1 MSNKNIRFFISLSEG
16 VDILCDN
23 IEFDSGTNKVFLTVN
38 NSYIAMFSN
47 EHYKLVFEF
56 GINNTHYYS
65 LVKKEVKWD
74 YEDEIRTRKALKELD
89 IDTKGKTGESKTFSE
104 ILEEINN
111 KWGNGTVIK
120 DWEKEVYNGKFN

>member
-1 MSNKNIRFFISLSEG
+1 MRNKNIRFFISLLEG
-16 VDILCDN
+16 IDILCDN
-23 IEFDSGTNKVFLTVN
+23 IEFDSGTHNVFLATN
-38 NSYIAMFSN
+38 DNYIGMFST

-89 IDTKGKTGESKTFSE
+89 IDTKGKTGESKTFPE